1 MTTTQNQTNMDEK
14 IRQLALESFSLGLK
28 EEFEIYLSGFKAGFE
43 ANKKIAEAQ
52 KIANQVEINGV
63 LWDTENLEIDGK
75 THFTYDE
82 ALKASA
88 SVGKRLPTEKEYKS
102 LLALGWEWS
111 ETNKGIWIA
120 KDKLFLPAAGYR
132 HDSSGAGYN
141 RGSSGY
147 YWSGEVDGAR
157 SSNLYFNASSTGVG
171 PNGRAYG
178 FAVRC
183 VQDVKKNNSGRLGK
197 A

>member
-120 KDKLFLPAAGYR
+120 KDKLFLPAAGLR
-132 HDSSGAGYN
+132 SSDSGAGYY
-141 RGSSGY
+141 RGSNGY
-147 YWSGEVDGAR
+147 YWSSEVCGTR
-157 SSNLYFNASSTGVG
+157 SSYLSFYSSSASMCTYY
-171 PNGRAYG
+171 RAYG
-178 FAVRC
+178 LSVRC